1 MNVPAFLPAIWLFLA
16 AGIARA
22 QPLDEAKPY
31 GRAAVTAVN
40 AAAKSETLLT
50 AGTLPG
56 SERFVTV
63 HLDASAPCEAVVAA
77 FAKKDGRLAFG
88 WWPAV
93 ADKDLSKFTAKAQ
106 SSEVA
111 GVLRGERI
119 SPRNSPGCLIFP
131 TTPAK

>member
-31 GRAAVTAVN
+31 GRAAVTVVD

-63 HLDASAPCEAVVAA
+63 HLDASAPCEALVAA

-88 WWPAV
+88 SRSARV
-93 ADKDLSKFTAKAQ
+93 RLASGGGGA
-106 SSEVA
+106 A
-111 GVLRGERI
+111 GVGGEGGR
-119 SPRNSPGCLIFP
+119 
-131 TTPAK
+131 